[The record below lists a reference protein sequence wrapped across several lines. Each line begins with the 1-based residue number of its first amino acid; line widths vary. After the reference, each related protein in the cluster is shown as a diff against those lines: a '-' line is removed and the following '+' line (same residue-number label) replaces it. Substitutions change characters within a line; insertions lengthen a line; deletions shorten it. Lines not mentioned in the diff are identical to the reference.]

1 MIEVGV
7 KSEWPERSGEVIEL
21 TDGVVTYGVSFR
33 VVVEVGGVAV
43 CGYIAGNDRNW
54 RVKIVAVFDLTLVA
68 VIAAEAV
75 VTVIAV
81 LVVVAVAVCV
91 GRRVDM
97 VGRSDCMDERQVS
110 VRFNHGPVWKCP
122 AVAVVPGIVVMY
134 GAEKKLVT

>member
-7 KSEWPERSGEVIEL
+7 KSEWPERSGEVIEM

-68 VIAAEAV
+68 VIAEEAV

-81 LVVVAVAVCV
+81 LVVVAVAV
-91 GRRVDM
+91 
-97 VGRSDCMDERQVS
+97 
-110 VRFNHGPVWKCP
+110 
-122 AVAVVPGIVVMY
+122 
-134 GAEKKLVT
+134 